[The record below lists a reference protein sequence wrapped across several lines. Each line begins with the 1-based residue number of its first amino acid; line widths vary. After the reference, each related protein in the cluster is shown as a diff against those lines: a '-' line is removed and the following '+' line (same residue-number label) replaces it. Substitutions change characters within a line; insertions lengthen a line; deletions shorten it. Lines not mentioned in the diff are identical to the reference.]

1 MSENFEEKIKK
12 AEEILAD
19 INKDELTLAQSI
31 ELHKQGRILLDE
43 AREILEKAKLE
54 VVSVNE

>member
-12 AEEILAD
+12 AEEILANL
-19 INKDELTLAQSI
+19 NKDELTLAQSI
-31 ELHKQGRILLDE
+31 ALHKQGQVLIEE

-54 VVSVNE
+54 VVSVDE